1 MKPQG
6 CPNLFGG
13 GESPRC
19 HRAKNPVDQ
28 EARQSQSKRISITI
42 GGQAEESIIAFILL
56 LVYLILGVIAEDP

>member
-1 MKPQG
+1 
-6 CPNLFGG
+6 L
-13 GESPRC
+13 GEVKAPDG